1 MEKSLYTIIS
11 KGNEYQYKNIL
22 ADLRF
27 GDFMGVTKNQNN
39 SVIEYY
45 EDGKTVK
52 SFIKGFLTTQNE
64 AKNWDTQYIKE
75 LNIPLDGGK
84 VRKLHVY
91 APAITW
97 EPSDEDDRF
106 YGEVV
111 SFDKKGNIL
120 GKHNGLY
127 KYTIGQRKG
136 LGISNPVPL
145 FVIDFNK
152 LKNEL
157 IVGEEK
163 DLYKDS
169 LLAADINWLVDNV
182 KTGIKV
188 NAKIR
193 YAAEPKPAKIILLTK
208 GYARVIFDEP
218 QRAITPGQSVVFYD
232 GDVVLGGGKIL
243 SH

>member
-111 SFDKKGNIL
+111 SFDKKGNITNITRYYARFT
-120 GKHNGLY
+120 GSEGWKRVEKDVTETRKS
-127 KYTIGQRKG
+127 KYDYLPKY
-136 LGISNPVPL
+136 
-145 FVIDFNK
+145 FNK
-152 LKNEL
+152 ILNS
-157 IVGEEK
+157 G
-163 DLYKDS
+163 
-169 LLAADINWLVDNV
+169 
-182 KTGIKV
+182 KV
-188 NAKIR
+188 QN
-193 YAAEPKPAKIILLTK
+193 
-208 GYARVIFDEP
+208 
-218 QRAITPGQSVVFYD
+218 
-232 GDVVLGGGKIL
+232 
-243 SH
+243 